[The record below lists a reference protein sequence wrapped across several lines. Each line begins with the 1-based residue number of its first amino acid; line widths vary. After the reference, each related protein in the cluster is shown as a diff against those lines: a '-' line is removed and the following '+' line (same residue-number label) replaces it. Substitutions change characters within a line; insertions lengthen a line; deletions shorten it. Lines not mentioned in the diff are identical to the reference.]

1 MNFLL
6 LFWWPDTARLLHY
19 GINTV
24 IMAVRTAKFVVYLFF
39 TIDELDAMVAFKI
52 LNFERRNG
60 RHILLVCFFLGVL
73 EGEFFEH
80 GQLLC

>member
-39 TIDELDAMVAFKI
+39 TVDDLDAMAVF
-52 LNFERRNG
+52 
-60 RHILLVCFFLGVL
+60 
-73 EGEFFEH
+73 
-80 GQLLC
+80 